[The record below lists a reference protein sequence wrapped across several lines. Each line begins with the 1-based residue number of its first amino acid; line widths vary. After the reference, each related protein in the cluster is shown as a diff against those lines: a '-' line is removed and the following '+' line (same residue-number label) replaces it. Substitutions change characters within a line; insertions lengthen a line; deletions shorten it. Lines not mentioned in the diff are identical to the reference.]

1 MSGTPDELGDI
12 VDVNEP
18 VKYIGPGK
26 RKYYLARA
34 ELARN
39 AGQRELA
46 KKYEALAGALPSEAD
61 NE

>member
-1 MSGTPDELGDI
+1 M
-12 VDVNEP
+12 DVNEP

-39 AGQRELA
+39 MGQRELA